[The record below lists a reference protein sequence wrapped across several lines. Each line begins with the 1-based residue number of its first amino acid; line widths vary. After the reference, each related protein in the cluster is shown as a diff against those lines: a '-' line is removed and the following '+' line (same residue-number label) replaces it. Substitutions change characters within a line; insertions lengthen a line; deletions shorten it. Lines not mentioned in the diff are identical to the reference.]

1 MAAVARVAGNSDRPS
16 RAAPRKQAWALVAW
30 YLLPPMAKDDE
41 GGMLNP
47 DKAWDKGDDVILL
60 IAAWI
65 VLEDCAPRGKAKLAT
80 GMQRR
85 AIARRLR
92 NVLFLQHR
100 ENEDV
105 PEEVRTLIDQVLSCT
120 AVYED
125 TKA

>member
-1 MAAVARVAGNSDRPS
+1 MLSAATVLDSE
-16 RAAPRKQAWALVAW
+16 KT
-30 YLLPPMAKDDE
+30 
-41 GGMLNP
+41 
-47 DKAWDKGDDVILL
+47 WDKGDDVILL
-60 IAAWI
+60 LAAWV

-85 AIARRLR
+85 AIAKRLR
-92 NVLFLQHR
+92 NVLFIQHR

-105 PEEVRTLIDQVLSCT
+105 PEGVRTLIDQVLSCT